1 MRYLLLFGFLD
12 LINAQ
17 DPAERQSYPDNFI
30 PDNLSPINKLID
42 VTFTHNL
49 PNNFDLREEAD
60 YSWSYFDSGRAH
72 TVCRQFPHTLNT
84 LEPKKNLSTMVWI
97 IVRM

>member
-17 DPAERQSYPDNFI
+17 DYPDNFI
-30 PDNLSPINKLID
+30 PGNLSVINKLID

-72 TVCRQFPHTLNT
+72 TVCRHFPHTLNT